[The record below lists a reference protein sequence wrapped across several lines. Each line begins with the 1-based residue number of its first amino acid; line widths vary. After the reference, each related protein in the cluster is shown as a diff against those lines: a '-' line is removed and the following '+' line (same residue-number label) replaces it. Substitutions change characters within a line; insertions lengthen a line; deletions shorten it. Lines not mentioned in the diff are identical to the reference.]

1 MNLSLWFSV
10 IYKSIG
16 YNVSKKKIVLS
27 EVTEIFL
34 LFFAEI
40 ELKIN
45 VYKATSQWILVHNA

>member
-1 MNLSLWFSV
+1 MSP
-10 IYKSIG
+10 
-16 YNVSKKKIVLS
+16 KKKIVLS

-34 LFFAEI
+34 LFFEEI